1 MRRSEARGYFRV
13 TRFRYASGVKSLFS
27 DQISDDDLPLRT
39 LLGLTRQDEAVGD
52 LRQLQIAPLRGR
64 GALRLLLNGGMALVA
79 GFTMMMET
87 AWPVVVGWLFVTLAF
102 SIWSFRTFDRLPLD
116 DPKFATAAE
125 FRLCHRHALYSALL
139 WGGAFWLQGL
149 APTLD
154 HVLSL
159 WTIALLLMLALTMVA
174 HSMPLTCILYI
185 APVTLSASL
194 ATAAAGAP
202 QLTGVTMVAGL
213 LLATFCL
220 RFAQT
225 HIRIRRA
232 ETVLHEKSETVSLL
246 LREFE
251 DTSADWLWQTD
262 NSRRLVHVSPRLAY
276 ALGGSAEALEGI
288 PLLQALSGDAWES
301 ATFPKALHDMAER
314 MKRRESFSNLIVP
327 VTIAGKRRW
336 WELSASPRLDESGKF
351 LGFRGVGSD
360 VTEQHATAEQIAKMA
375 RFDNLTGLPNRLS
388 LHEDLARALTHALE
402 AKSRCAMMMI
412 DLDRFKAVNDTLGHP
427 VGDKLLA
434 QVAARL
440 KSMMEQGMTCGR
452 LGGDEFAVVLHNIV
466 SSKEIEELARRIIAT
481 ISRPYVV
488 DNHQLFV
495 GASVGYAI
503 GPQDGNTV
511 ETLTRNADLAL
522 YKSKDKGGN
531 VVAAYV
537 ASLHA
542 QAEERRVMEQELRGA
557 LDRKEFELYYQPVVT
572 AEDGTLNGFEALIR
586 WTNQKLGS
594 VSPGRFIPLAEDS
607 RLIGP
612 IGEWVLRTAC
622 AEAMR
627 WPSNLKIA
635 INVSAEQLTDPNFA
649 SVVVSALAQSGLP
662 PQRLEIEVT
671 ESVFLRD
678 GGGAAQL
685 LDQLIGLGVRLS
697 LDDFGTGYSSLGYL
711 RKTQFSTIK
720 VDRSFVVGAAKG
732 SIESIAIIRAV
743 VALADSL
750 GMSTTAE
757 GAETEVEVDTLRTL
771 GCSNIQGYYYG
782 RPMPATDVLTLF
794 RPPESIATAAA

>member
-1 MRRSEARGYFRV
+1 M
-13 TRFRYASGVKSLFS
+13 KSLT
-27 DQISDDDLPLRT
+27 DQLAAEEVPARI
-39 LLGLTRQDEAVGD
+39 LLGLGPRQEELGN
-52 LRQLQIAPLRGR
+52 LRQLQLAPLRGK
-64 GALRLLLNGGMALVA
+64 GSLRLWMGIGMALVA
-79 GFTMMMET
+79 GLTMMLRVPL
-87 AWPVVVGWLFVTLAF
+87 AAAGGWVAATLIF
-102 SIWSFRTFDRLPLD
+102 SLWSYRSFSALPLG
-116 DPKFATAAE
+116 DPKLPGLLE
-125 FRLCHRHALYSALL
+125 YRLCNRHALYAAAL
-139 WGGAFWLQGL
+139 WAAPFWLLGFS
-149 APTLD
+149 PPLD
-154 HVLSL
+154 HALSM
-159 WTIALLLMLALTMVA
+159 WTIALLMMLTLTMVA
-174 HSMPLTCILYI
+174 HSVPMTCMLFIV
-185 APVTLSASL
+185 PVSLSAAAAL
-194 ATAAAGAP
+194 ARAGAP
-202 QLTGVTMVAGL
+202 QLAAVTLVAGL
-213 LLATFCL
+213 LLCAFCV

-225 HIRIRRA
+225 HIRFRRA
-232 ETVLHEKSETVSLL
+232 EETLHEKTETVSLL

-251 DTSADWLWQTD
+251 ETSADWLWQTD
-262 NSRRLVHVSPRLAY
+262 SNRRLLHVSPRLAY
-276 ALGGSAEALEGI
+276 ALGGSAEALEGV
-288 PLLQALSGDAWES
+288 PLLQALSGDAWE
-301 ATFPKALHDMAER
+301 TGHFPKSLHAMAER
-314 MKRRESFSNLIVP
+314 MKRRESFSNLTVP
-327 VTIAGKRRW
+327 VTIGGKPRW
-336 WELSASPRLDESGKF
+336 WELSASPRLDEQGRF

-360 VTEQHATAEQIAKMA
+360 VTEQHASAEQIARMA

-388 LHEDLARALTHALE
+388 LNEDLARALTQALDT
-402 AKSRCAMMMI
+402 KSRCAMLMI

-440 KSMMEQGMTCGR
+440 KGILDRGMTCGR
-452 LGGDEFAVVLHNIV
+452 LGGDEFAVILHDV
-466 SSKEIEELARRIIAT
+466 ASADAAEDLAKRIIAT

-495 GASVGYAI
+495 GASIGFAI
-503 GPQDGNTV
+503 GPQDGATV

-522 YKSKDKGGN
+522 YKSKDRGGN
-531 VVAAYV
+531 VAAAYV

-557 LDRKEFELYYQPVVT
+557 LDRGEFELYYQPVVT
-572 AEDGTLNGFEALIR
+572 AADGILNGFEALIR
-586 WTNQKLGS
+586 WHNQKLGN
-594 VSPGRFIPLAEDS
+594 VSPGRFIPLAEDA
-607 RLIGP
+607 RLISP

-622 AEAMR
+622 HEAMR
-627 WPSNLKIA
+627 WPSNLKVA
-635 INVSAEQLTDPNFA
+635 VNVSADQLTDPNFA

-662 PQRLEIEVT
+662 PPRLEIEVT

-685 LDQLIGLGVRLS
+685 LDQLIGLGIHLS

-757 GAETEVEVDTLRTL
+757 GAETELEVETIRAM

-782 RPMPATDVLTLF
+782 RPMPASDVLTLF
-794 RPPESIATAAA
+794 RPPESLSIAAA

>member
-1 MRRSEARGYFRV
+1 
-13 TRFRYASGVKSLFS
+13 VKSLLT
-27 DQISDDDLPLRT
+27 DQIVADRVSLRT
-39 LLGLTRQDEAVGD
+39 LLGLGPRNEDVGD
-52 LRQLQIAPLRGR
+52 LRQLQLAPLRGK
-64 GALRLLLNGGMALVA
+64 GTLRLWMGVGMALVA
-79 GFTMMMET
+79 ALTMVHSAPWPIIG
-87 AWPVVVGWLFVTLAF
+87 AWLAGTISFSLFSYRAF
-102 SIWSFRTFDRLPLD
+102 SKLPLG
-116 DPKFATAAE
+116 DPKLSGAAE
-125 FRLCHRHALYSALL
+125 YRLCNRHALYSSVA
-139 WGGAFWLQGL
+139 WSIPFWLLGL
-149 APTLD
+149 GPPLD
-154 HVLSL
+154 HVLSM
-159 WTIALLLMLALTMVA
+159 WTISLLMMLTLAIVA
-174 HSMPLTCILYI
+174 HSIPMACILFI
-185 APVTLSASL
+185 APVSLS
-194 ATAAAGAP
+194 AAGALVMAGAP
-202 QLTGVTMVAGL
+202 ELASVTLVAGL
-213 LLATFCL
+213 LLSAFCV
-220 RFAQT
+220 RFGQA
-225 HIRIRRA
+225 HVRFRRA
-232 ETVLHEKSETVSLL
+232 EETLHEKTETVSLL

-251 DTSADWLWQTD
+251 ETSADWLWQTD
-262 NSRRLVHVSPRLAY
+262 NNRRLLHVTPRLAY
-276 ALGGSAEALEGI
+276 ALGGTAEALEGI
-288 PLLQALSGDAWES
+288 PLLQALSGDAW
-301 ATFPKALHDMAER
+301 ATGNFPKALHDMAER

-327 VTIAGKRRW
+327 VTIGGKPRW
-336 WELSASPRLDESGKF
+336 WELSASPRLDETGKF

-388 LHEDLARALTHALE
+388 LHEDLARALTQAIE
-402 AKSRCAMMMI
+402 AKSRCAMLMI

-440 KSMMEQGMTCGR
+440 KGMMERGMTCGR
-452 LGGDEFAVVLHNIV
+452 LGGDEFAVVLHNV
-466 SSKEIEELARRIIAT
+466 PSVNEAEGLAQRIIQT

-495 GASVGYAI
+495 GASVGFAI
-503 GPQDGNTV
+503 GPTDGATV

-557 LDRKEFELYYQPVVT
+557 LDRGEFELYYQPVVT
-572 AEDGTLNGFEALIR
+572 AADGTLNGFEALIR
-586 WTNQKLGS
+586 WNNQKLGN

-607 RLIGP
+607 RLISP

-622 AEAMR
+622 HEAMK
-627 WPSNLKIA
+627 WPSNLKVA
-635 INVSAEQLTDPNFA
+635 INVSAEQLTDPAFA

-685 LDQLIGLGVRLS
+685 LDQLIGLGIRLS

-782 RPMPATDVLTLF
+782 RPMPATDVLMLF
-794 RPPESIATAAA
+794 RPPEPAATVAA

>member
-1 MRRSEARGYFRV
+1 
-13 TRFRYASGVKSLFS
+13 VKSLLT
-27 DQISDDDLPLRT
+27 DQIFADDIPART
-39 LLGLTRQDEAVGD
+39 LLGLGPRGEDVGD
-52 LRQLQIAPLRGR
+52 LRQLQLAPLRGKSN
-64 GALRLLLNGGMALVA
+64 LRLWMGLGMALVA
-79 GFTMMMET
+79 ALTMVLRVPL
-87 AWPVVVGWLFVTLAF
+87 AVAGGW
-102 SIWSFRTFDRLPLD
+102 
-116 DPKFATAAE
+116 FATALLFSFWSYRAFASLSLGDLKLSGLPE
-125 FRLCHRHALYSALL
+125 YRLCHRHAFYSAML
-139 WGGAFWLQGL
+139 WSSTFWLQG

-159 WTIALLLMLALTMVA
+159 WTIALLMMLTLTMLA
-174 HSMPLTCILYI
+174 HSMPMVCLLFI
-185 APVTLSASL
+185 APVSLSAG
-194 ATAAAGAP
+194 AALVRAGAP
-202 QLTGVTMVAGL
+202 QLAAVALVAGL
-213 LLATFCL
+213 LLCTFCI
-220 RFAQT
+220 RFAKT
-225 HIRIRRA
+225 HIYFRRA
-232 ETVLHEKSETVSLL
+232 EETLHEKNETVSLL

-251 DTSADWLWQTD
+251 ETSADWLWQTD
-262 NSRRLVHVSPRLAY
+262 NARRLVHVSPRLAY
-276 ALGGSAEALEGI
+276 ALGSSTEGLEGV
-288 PLLQALSGDAWES
+288 PLLQALSGDAWE
-301 ATFPKALHDMAER
+301 TGQFPKSLHDMAER

-327 VTIAGKRRW
+327 VTIDGKPRW
-336 WELSASPRLDESGKF
+336 WELSASPRLDEAGKF

-360 VTEQHATAEQIAKMA
+360 VTEQRASAEQIAKMA
-375 RFDNLTGLPNRLS
+375 RFDNLTGLPNRLY
-388 LHEDLARALTHALE
+388 LNEELARALKHAVD
-402 AKSRCAMMMI
+402 AKSRCALLMI

-440 KSMMEQGMTCGR
+440 KGMIDRGMICGR
-452 LGGDEFAVVLHNIV
+452 LGGDEFAVVLQDV
-466 SSKEIEELARRIIAT
+466 ASALDPEELAQRIIAAV
-481 ISRPYVV
+481 SRPYVV

-495 GASVGYAI
+495 GASIGFAI
-503 GPQDGNTV
+503 GPQDGATV

-531 VVAAYV
+531 HVAAYV

-557 LDRKEFELYYQPVVT
+557 LDRGEFEMYYQPVVT
-572 AEDGTLNGFEALIR
+572 AADGMLNGFEALIR
-586 WTNQKLGS
+586 WNNQKLGN

-607 RLIGP
+607 RLISP

-622 AEAMR
+622 HEAMR
-627 WPSNLKIA
+627 WPSNLKVA
-635 INVSAEQLTDPNFA
+635 VNVSAEQLTDPAFA
-649 SVVVSALAQSGLP
+649 SVVVSALAQSGLT

-685 LDQLIGLGVRLS
+685 LDQLISLGIRLS

-757 GAETEVEVDTLRTL
+757 GAETEVEVDTLRAL

-782 RPMPATDVLTLF
+782 RPMPASDVLTLF
-794 RPPESIATAAA
+794 RRPDSIDTEAA

>member
-1 MRRSEARGYFRV
+1 
-13 TRFRYASGVKSLFS
+13 VKSILT
-27 DQISDDDLPLRT
+27 DPTLADDIPVRT
-39 LLGLTRQDEAVGD
+39 LMGLGTNDMEIGNI
-52 LRQLQIAPLRGR
+52 RQLQLAPLRGK
-64 GALRLLLNGGMALVA
+64 GALRLWMSVGMAFVATLTMVPQISPAIAGGWLVVALAFSLWSYRAFSNLILGDPKLSGISEFRICHRHAFYSAMLWTTPFWLRGIPPPVDHVLSIWAISLLMMLTLAIVAHSIPLACALFIVPVSLSAGAALALAGAPQLGAVALVA
-79 GFTMMMET
+79 GFLMC
-87 AWPVVVGWLFVTLAF
+87 AF
-102 SIWSFRTFDRLPLD
+102 
-116 DPKFATAAE
+116 
-125 FRLCHRHALYSALL
+125 C
-139 WGGAFWLQGL
+139 
-149 APTLD
+149 
-154 HVLSL
+154 V
-159 WTIALLLMLALTMVA
+159 
-174 HSMPLTCILYI
+174 
-185 APVTLSASL
+185 
-194 ATAAAGAP
+194 
-202 QLTGVTMVAGL
+202 
-213 LLATFCL
+213 
-220 RFAQT
+220 RFGQT
-225 HIRIRRA
+225 YVRFRRA
-232 ETVLHEKSETVSLL
+232 EVTLHEKTETVSLL

-251 DTSADWLWQTD
+251 ETSADWLWQTD
-262 NSRRLVHVSPRLAY
+262 NSRRLVHISPRFAH
-276 ALGGSAEALEGI
+276 ALGAPAETLEGM
-288 PLLQALSGDAWES
+288 PLLQALAGDAWE
-301 ATFPKALHDMAER
+301 TGQFPKSLHDLAER
-314 MKRRESFSNLIVP
+314 MKRRESFSNLTVP
-327 VTIAGKRRW
+327 VTINGKARW

-360 VTEQHATAEQIAKMA
+360 VTEQHSTAQQISRMA

-388 LHEDLARALTHALE
+388 LTEDLSRALEHAQR
-402 AKSRCAMMMI
+402 AKSRCAMLMI

-427 VGDKLLA
+427 TGDQLLA
-434 QVAARL
+434 QVSARL
-440 KSMMEQGMTCGR
+440 KGMMEQGMTCGR
-452 LGGDEFAVVLHNIV
+452 LGGDEFAVVIHNV
-466 SSKEIEELARRIIAT
+466 ASADAAEELAQRIIAT

-495 GASVGYAI
+495 GASIGYAI
-503 GPQDGNTV
+503 GPQDGATV

-572 AEDGTLNGFEALIR
+572 AADGTLNGFEALIR
-586 WTNQKLGS
+586 WTNPKLGN

-607 RLIGP
+607 RLISP
-612 IGEWVLRTAC
+612 IGEWVLRNAC
-622 AEAMR
+622 AEAMK
-627 WPSNLKIA
+627 WPSNLKVA
-635 INVSAEQLTDPNFA
+635 INVSAEQLTDPAFA

-685 LDQLIGLGVRLS
+685 LDQLLALGIRLS

-711 RKTQFSTIK
+711 RKTHFSTIK

-757 GAETEVEVDTLRTL
+757 GAETEVEVDTLRAL

-782 RPMPATDVLTLF
+782 RPMPAGDVLALF
-794 RPPESIATAAA
+794 RPPENAATAAA

>member
-1 MRRSEARGYFRV
+1 M
-13 TRFRYASGVKSLFS
+13 KSQLT
-27 DQISDDDLPLRT
+27 DQIVAELIPVRT
-39 LLGLTRQDEAVGD
+39 LLGLGPRDADIGN
-52 LRQLQIAPLRGR
+52 LRQLQLAPLRGQ
-64 GALRLLLNGGMALVA
+64 GSLRLFMGLGMTLVA
-79 GFTMMMET
+79 AFTMILDVPLAT
-87 AWPVVVGWLFVTLAF
+87 VGGWLGCSLLF
-102 SIWSFRTFDRLPLD
+102 SLWSYSKFRSLPLG
-116 DPKFATAAE
+116 DPKLPAITE
-125 FRLCHRHALYSALL
+125 YGMCNRHALYSAMF
-139 WGGAFWLQGL
+139 WGAPFWLHGL
-149 APTLD
+149 SPPLD
-154 HVLSL
+154 HVLSM
-159 WTIALLLMLALTMVA
+159 WTIAVLMMVTLAIVA
-174 HSMPLTCILYI
+174 HSVPMACILFI
-185 APVTLSASL
+185 APVTLSA
-194 ATAAAGAP
+194 AAALIRADAP
-202 QLTGVTMVAGL
+202 QLAAVALVAGL
-213 LLATFCL
+213 LLCNFCI
-220 RFAQT
+220 RFGQS
-225 HIRIRRA
+225 HIRFRRA
-232 ETVLHEKSETVSLL
+232 EETLHEKTETVSLL

-251 DTSADWLWQTD
+251 ETSADWLWQTD
-262 NSRRLVHVSPRLAY
+262 NSRRLVHVSPRLAF
-276 ALGGSAEALEGI
+276 ALGAPAESLEGV
-288 PLLQALSGDAWES
+288 PLLQALSGDAWD
-301 ATFPKALHDMAER
+301 TGLFPKNLHEMAER

-327 VTIAGKRRW
+327 VTIDGAPRW
-336 WELSASPRLDESGKF
+336 WELSASPRLDEAGKF

-360 VTEQHATAEQIAKMA
+360 VTEQRATAEQIAKMA

-388 LHEDLARALTHALE
+388 LNEDLARALASALD
-402 AKSRCAMMMI
+402 AKARCALLII

-440 KSMMEQGMTCGR
+440 KGLMERGMTCGR
-452 LGGDEFAVVLHNIV
+452 LGGDEFAVVLHNV
-466 SSKEIEELARRIIAT
+466 PSADAAEDLAKRLIAT

-495 GASVGYAI
+495 GASIGYAI
-503 GPQDGNTV
+503 GPQDGATV

-531 VVAAYV
+531 VVAGYV

-557 LDRKEFELYYQPVVT
+557 LERGEFELFYQPVVT
-572 AEDGTLNGFEALIR
+572 AVDGTLNGFEALIR
-586 WTNQKLGS
+586 WKNQKLGN
-594 VSPGRFIPLAEDS
+594 VSPGRFIPLAEDA
-607 RLIGP
+607 RLISP

-622 AEAMR
+622 HEAMK
-627 WPSNLKIA
+627 WPSNLKVA
-635 INVSAEQLTDPNFA
+635 INVSADQLTDPNFA

-685 LDQLIGLGVRLS
+685 LDQLIGLGIRLS

-757 GAETEVEVDTLRTL
+757 GAETELEVDTIRAM

-794 RPPESIATAAA
+794 RAPDDVTTVAA

>member
-1 MRRSEARGYFRV
+1 M
-13 TRFRYASGVKSLFS
+13 KSLLT
-27 DQISDDDLPLRT
+27 DQILADEIPARV
-39 LLGLTRQDEAVGD
+39 LLGLGPGD
-52 LRQLQIAPLRGR
+52 QSVADLHQLQLAPLRGK
-64 GALRLLLNGGMALVA
+64 GMLRLWMGVGMALVA
-79 GFTMMMET
+79 AFTMARGT
-87 AWPVVVGWLFVTLAF
+87 PWPIVSGWLAVALSF
-102 SIWSFRTFDRLPLD
+102 SLWSYHSFNRRPIGDVRVS
-116 DPKFATAAE
+116 AADE
-125 FRLCHRHALYSALL
+125 LHLCDRHALYSAAL
-139 WGGAFWLQGL
+139 WAIPFWLQGPL
-149 APTLD
+149 PTLD

-159 WTIALLLMLALTMVA
+159 WTIALLLMLALTMIA
-174 HSMPLTCILYI
+174 HSVPRTCILFI
-185 APVTLSASL
+185 APVSLSAAL
-194 ATAAAGAP
+194 ALVAAGAP
-202 QLTGVTMVAGL
+202 QLAGVTLVAAL
-213 LLATFCL
+213 LLGAFCV

-225 HIRIRRA
+225 HIRVRRA
-232 ETVLHEKSETVSLL
+232 EETLHEKSETVSLL

-251 DTSADWLWQTD
+251 ETSADWLWQTD
-262 NSRRLVHVSPRLAY
+262 NSRRLIHVSPRLAY
-276 ALGGSAEALEGI
+276 ALGGSMERLEGL
-288 PLLQALSGDAWES
+288 PLLRALSGDAWES
-301 ATFPKALHDMAER
+301 GQFPQALHDMAER
-314 MKRRESFSNLIVP
+314 MKRRESFSNLVVP
-327 VTIAGKRRW
+327 VTIGGKRRW
-336 WELSASPRLDESGKF
+336 WELSASPRLDETGKF

-360 VTEQHATAEQIAKMA
+360 VTEQHATAEQIARMA

-388 LHEDLARALTHALE
+388 LHENLARALTRALD
-402 AKSRCAMMMI
+402 AKSRCAMLMI

-427 VGDKLLA
+427 IGDKLLA

-440 KSMMEQGMTCGR
+440 KDMMDGGMTCGR
-452 LGGDEFAVVLHNIV
+452 LGGDEFAVVLDNIA
-466 SSKEIEELARRIIAT
+466 SAKDAEELAKRIIAT

-503 GPQDGNTV
+503 GPQDGGTV

-557 LDRKEFELYYQPVVT
+557 LERKEFELYYQPVVT

-586 WTNQKLGS
+586 WTNPKLGN

-607 RLIGP
+607 RLISP

-635 INVSAEQLTDPNFA
+635 VNVSAEQLTDPAFA

-662 PQRLEIEVT
+662 PHRLEIEVT

-685 LDQLIGLGVRLS
+685 LDQLIGLGIRLS

-757 GAETEVEVDTLRTL
+757 GAETEVEVETLRAL

-794 RPPESIATAAA
+794 RPPRPIATAAA

>member
-1 MRRSEARGYFRV
+1 M
-13 TRFRYASGVKSLFS
+13 KSLLTDPIDTKNVS
-27 DQISDDDLPLRT
+27 VRT
-39 LLGLTRQDEAVGD
+39 LLGLGPRDEDLGN
-52 LRQLQIAPLRGR
+52 LRQLQLAPLRGK
-64 GALRLLLNGGMALVA
+64 GLLRLWMSAGMAFVA
-79 GFTMMMET
+79 AFTMAPT
-87 AWPVVVGWLFVTLAF
+87 IAWPIVSGWLACALAF
-102 SIWSFRTFDRLPLD
+102 SLWSYNVFAKLPLG
-116 DPKFATAAE
+116 DPKLSGITE
-125 FRLCHRHALYSALL
+125 YRLCNRHALYAALL
-139 WGGAFWLQGL
+139 WGIPFWLRGS
-149 APTLD
+149 APPLD

-159 WTIALLLMLALTMVA
+159 WMIVLLMILTLAIVA
-174 HSMPLTCILYI
+174 HSIPRACLQFI
-185 APVTLSASL
+185 APVSVS
-194 ATAAAGAP
+194 AAGAMIAAGSP
-202 QLTGVTMVAGL
+202 PMAAVAGL
-213 LLATFCL
+213 AALMLSAFCI
-220 RFAQT
+220 RFGQQ
-225 HIRIRRA
+225 HVRFRRA
-232 ETVLHEKSETVSLL
+232 EETLHEKTETVSLL

-251 DTSADWLWQTD
+251 ETSADWLWQTD
-262 NSRRLVHVSPRLAY
+262 NNRRLLHVSPRLAY
-276 ALGGSAEALEGI
+276 ALGDTAEALEGV
-288 PLLQALSGDAWES
+288 PLLQALSGDAWETGNFS
-301 ATFPKALHDMAER
+301 KTLHDMAER

-327 VTIAGKRRW
+327 VTIGGKPRW
-336 WELSASPRLDESGKF
+336 WELSASPRLDETGKF

-360 VTEQHATAEQIAKMA
+360 VTEQHASAEQIARMA

-388 LHEDLARALTHALE
+388 LHEDLARALAHAIDT
-402 AKSRCAMMMI
+402 KSRCAMLMI

-427 VGDKLLA
+427 TGDKLLA
-434 QVAARL
+434 QVSARL
-440 KSMMEQGMTCGR
+440 KGMMERGMTCGR
-452 LGGDEFAVVLHNIV
+452 LGGDEFAVVLHNV
-466 SSKEIEELARRIIAT
+466 ASATAAEELAERIIMT

-495 GASVGYAI
+495 GASVGFAI
-503 GPQDGNTV
+503 GPQDGATV

-537 ASLHA
+537 ASLHT

-557 LDRKEFELYYQPVVT
+557 LDRGEFELYYQPVVT
-572 AEDGTLNGFEALIR
+572 ADDGTLNGFEALIR
-586 WTNQKLGS
+586 WHNQKLGN

-607 RLIGP
+607 RLIAP

-622 AEAMR
+622 HEAMK
-627 WPSNLKIA
+627 WPQNLKVA
-635 INVSAEQLTDPNFA
+635 INVSAEQLTDPAFA

-685 LDQLIGLGVRLS
+685 LDQLIGLGIRLS

-782 RPMPATDVLTLF
+782 RPMPASDVLMLF
-794 RPPESIATAAA
+794 RRPDDAATAAA

>member
-1 MRRSEARGYFRV
+1 
-13 TRFRYASGVKSLFS
+13 VKSS
-27 DQISDDDLPLRT
+27 STDQFAAEEIPART
-39 LLGLTRQDEAVGD
+39 LLGLGPRDADVGD
-52 LRQLQIAPLRGR
+52 LHRLQLAPLRGR
-64 GALRLLLNGGMALVA
+64 GMLRLVMGIGMALVA
-79 GFTMMMET
+79 AFTMVVGT
-87 AWPVVVGWLFVTLAF
+87 PLPVVGGWLGAALVF
-102 SIWSFRTFDRLPLD
+102 SLWSFSRFRSLPLG
-116 DPKFATAAE
+116 DPKSPGIAE
-125 FRLCHRHALYSALL
+125 YRLCNRHALYSAVV
-139 WGGAFWLQGL
+139 WGVPFWLHGL
-149 APTLD
+149 SPPLD
-154 HVLSL
+154 HALSM
-159 WTIALLLMLALTMVA
+159 WTIAVLMMVTLAIVA
-174 HSMPLTCILYI
+174 HSIPMACILFI
-185 APVTLSASL
+185 APVSLSA
-194 ATAAAGAP
+194 AAALVRADAP
-202 QLTGVTMVAGL
+202 QLAAVALMAGVL
-213 LLATFCL
+213 LSAFCV
-220 RFAQT
+220 RFAQS
-225 HIRIRRA
+225 HIRYRRA
-232 ETVLHEKSETVSLL
+232 EETLHEKSETVSLL

-251 DTSADWLWQTD
+251 ETSADWLWQTD
-262 NSRRLVHVSPRLAY
+262 NNRRLVHVSPRLAF
-276 ALGGSAEALEGI
+276 ALGASADALEGV
-288 PLLQALSGDAWES
+288 PLLQALSGDAWE
-301 ATFPKALHDMAER
+301 TGLFPKSLHEMAER

-327 VTIAGKRRW
+327 VTIGGAPRW
-336 WELSASPRLDESGKF
+336 WELSASPRLDEAGKF

-360 VTEQHATAEQIAKMA
+360 VTEQRATAEQIARMA

-388 LHEDLARALTHALE
+388 LNEDLARALAHAID
-402 AKSRCAMMMI
+402 AKTRCAMLMI

-440 KSMMEQGMTCGR
+440 KGLMERGMTCGR
-452 LGGDEFAVVLHNIV
+452 LGGDEFAVVLHNV
-466 SSKEIEELARRIIAT
+466 PSADAAEDLAHRLINT

-495 GASVGYAI
+495 GASIGYAI
-503 GPQDGNTV
+503 GPQDGATV

-522 YKSKDKGGN
+522 YKSKDRGGN
-531 VVAAYV
+531 VVAGYV

-557 LDRKEFELYYQPVVT
+557 LERGEFEMYYQPVV
-572 AEDGTLNGFEALIR
+572 AAIDGTLNGFEGLIR
-586 WTNQKLGS
+586 WNNKKLGN
-594 VSPGRFIPLAEDS
+594 VSPGRFIPLAEDA
-607 RLIGP
+607 RLISP

-622 AEAMR
+622 HEAMK
-627 WPSNLKIA
+627 WPSNLKVA
-635 INVSAEQLTDPNFA
+635 VNVSADQLTDPAFA

-685 LDQLIGLGVRLS
+685 LDQLIGLGIRLS

-757 GAETEVEVDTLRTL
+757 GAETELEVETLRSM

-782 RPMPATDVLTLF
+782 RPMPAADVLTLF
-794 RPPESIATAAA
+794 RTADSATTAAA

>member
-1 MRRSEARGYFRV
+1 MTRV
-13 TRFRYASGVKSLFS
+13 ANDPIPADEIPVRA
-27 DQISDDDLPLRT
+27 
-39 LLGLTRQDEAVGD
+39 LLGLDARAEELDE
-52 LRQLQIAPLRGR
+52 LRQIQLAPLRGR
-64 GALRLLLNGGMALVA
+64 GRLRLWMGLGMTVIAALTMASAVPFTVIAGWVVA
-79 GFTMMMET
+79 TI
-87 AWPVVVGWLFVTLAF
+87 LFSL
-102 SIWSFRTFDRLPLD
+102 WSYRTVSRLPLGD
-116 DPKFATAAE
+116 LRQSCTAQYD
-125 FRLCHRHALYSALL
+125 LCNRHAAYSAVV
-139 WGGAFWLQGL
+139 WAAPFWLQGL
-149 APTLD
+149 HPGID
-154 HVLSL
+154 HLLSM
-159 WTIALLLMLALTMVA
+159 WAVALLMMLTLAIVA
-174 HSMPLTCILYI
+174 HSLPMTCILFI
-185 APVTLSASL
+185 APVSLSA
-194 ATAAAGAP
+194 AAALGLAGAP
-202 QLTGVTMVAGL
+202 ALAGIALSAGFL
-213 LLATFCL
+213 LSAFCIRSAQNHV
-220 RFAQT
+220 RF
-225 HIRIRRA
+225 RRA
-232 ETVLHEKSETVSLL
+232 EEVLHEKTETVSLL

-251 DTSADWLWQTD
+251 ETSADWLWQTD
-262 NSRRLVHVSPRLAY
+262 NSRRLVHVSPRLAF
-276 ALGGSAEALEGI
+276 ALGAPADRIEGI
-288 PLLQALSGDAWES
+288 PLLQALSGDAW
-301 ATFPKALHDMAER
+301 ATGHFPKSLHDMAER

-327 VTIAGKRRW
+327 VTIDGKPRW

-360 VTEQHATAEQIAKMA
+360 VTEQRASAEQIARMA

-388 LHEDLARALTHALE
+388 LHEDLERALAHAID
-402 AKSRCAMMMI
+402 AKARCAMLMI

-440 KSMMEQGMTCGR
+440 KGMMDRDMTCGR
-452 LGGDEFAVVLHNIV
+452 LGGDEFAVVLHNAG
-466 SSKEIEELARRIIAT
+466 SAAEAETLARRIIAT
-481 ISRPYVV
+481 LGRPYVV

-495 GASVGYAI
+495 GASIGFAM
-503 GPQDGNTV
+503 GPQDGSTV

-531 VVAAYV
+531 CVAAYV

-557 LDRKEFELYYQPVVT
+557 LERREFELYYQPVVG
-572 AEDGTLNGFEALIR
+572 AADGMLNGFEALIR
-586 WTNQKLGS
+586 WNNQKLGN

-607 RLIGP
+607 RLISP

-622 AEAMR
+622 HEAMR
-627 WPSNLKIA
+627 WPSNLKVA
-635 INVSAEQLTDPNFA
+635 INVSAEQLTDPAFA

-685 LDQLIGLGVRLS
+685 LDQLISLGIRLS

-732 SIESIAIIRAV
+732 ITESIAIIRAV

-757 GAETEVEVDTLRTL
+757 GAESEREVETIRSL

-782 RPMPATDVLTLF
+782 RPMPASDVLTLF
-794 RPPESIATAAA
+794 RPAAAPAADAASAAA

>member
-1 MRRSEARGYFRV
+1 M
-13 TRFRYASGVKSLFS
+13 KSLLT
-27 DQISDDDLPLRT
+27 DPIAAEVIPART
-39 LLGLTRQDEAVGD
+39 LLGLGARNEDIGD
-52 LRQLQIAPLRGR
+52 LRQLQLAPLRGR
-64 GALRLLLNGGMALVA
+64 GSLRLLMGLGMALVA
-79 GFTMMMET
+79 AFTMIHSVPL
-87 AWPVVVGWLFVTLAF
+87 PVAGGWFGCALIFCL
-102 SIWSFRTFDRLPLD
+102 WSYSKFRNLPFG
-116 DPKFATAAE
+116 DPKLSGIAE
-125 FRLCHRHALYSALL
+125 YRLCCRHALYSALL
-139 WGGAFWLQGL
+139 WGSPFWLQG
-149 APTLD
+149 ASPALD
-154 HVLSL
+154 HVLSM
-159 WTIALLLMLALTMVA
+159 WTIAVLMMVTLAIVA
-174 HSMPLTCILYI
+174 HSVPMACALFIG
-185 APVTLSASL
+185 PVTLSAAVAL
-194 ATAAAGAP
+194 VRADAP
-202 QLTGVTMVAGL
+202 QLAGVALAAGL
-213 LLATFCL
+213 LLCAFCV
-220 RFAQT
+220 RFAQS
-225 HIRIRRA
+225 HIRFRRA
-232 ETVLHEKSETVSLL
+232 EETLHEKTETVSLL

-251 DTSADWLWQTD
+251 ETSADWLWQTD

-276 ALGGSAEALEGI
+276 ALGGTAEAIEGL
-288 PLLQALSGDAWES
+288 PLLQALSGDAWE
-301 ATFPKALHDMAER
+301 TGLFPKSLHDMAER

-327 VTIAGKRRW
+327 VTIGGMPRW
-336 WELSASPRLDESGKF
+336 WELSASPRLDEAGKF

-360 VTEQHATAEQIAKMA
+360 VTEQRATAEQIAKMA

-388 LHEDLARALTHALE
+388 LNEDLARALDHALG
-402 AKSRCAMMMI
+402 AKSRCALLMI

-440 KSMMEQGMTCGR
+440 KGLMERGMTCGR
-452 LGGDEFAVVLHNIV
+452 LGGDEFAVVLHNV
-466 SSKEIEELARRIIAT
+466 PSADAAEELAKRLITT

-495 GASVGYAI
+495 GASIGFAI
-503 GPQDGNTV
+503 GPQDGATV

-522 YKSKDKGGN
+522 YKSKDRGGN

-557 LDRKEFELYYQPVVT
+557 LERGEFELYYQPVVT
-572 AEDGTLNGFEALIR
+572 ATDGTLNGFEALIR
-586 WTNQKLGS
+586 WHNQKLGN
-594 VSPGRFIPLAEDS
+594 VSPGRFIPLAEDA
-607 RLIGP
+607 RLISP

-622 AEAMR
+622 HEAMK
-627 WPSNLKIA
+627 WPSNLKVA
-635 INVSAEQLTDPNFA
+635 INVSADQLTDPSFA
-649 SVVVSALAQSGLP
+649 SVVVSALAQSGLS

-685 LDQLIGLGVRLS
+685 LDQLIGLGIRLS

-757 GAETEVEVDTLRTL
+757 GAETELEVETLRSF

-782 RPMPATDVLTLF
+782 RPMPASDVLTLF
-794 RPPESIATAAA
+794 RRPDDVATVAA

>member
-1 MRRSEARGYFRV
+1 
-13 TRFRYASGVKSLFS
+13 VKSLLT
-27 DQISDDDLPLRT
+27 DQIVAKDVSVRT
-39 LLGLTRQDEAVGD
+39 LLGLGPRDEDLGD
-52 LRQLQIAPLRGR
+52 LRQLQLAPLRGK
-64 GALRLLLNGGMALVA
+64 GPLRLWVGAAMAFVA
-79 GFTMMMET
+79 AFTMAPSMP
-87 AWPVVVGWLFVTLAF
+87 WPIVSGWLACALAF
-102 SIWSFRTFDRLPLD
+102 CLWSYNLFAKLPLG
-116 DPKFATAAE
+116 DPKLSGITE
-125 FRLCHRHALYSALL
+125 YRLCNRHALYAAAL
-139 WGGAFWLQGL
+139 WSIPFWLRGT
-149 APTLD
+149 APPLD

-159 WTIALLLMLALTMVA
+159 WMIVLLMMLTLAIIA
-174 HSMPLTCILYI
+174 HSMPRACLQFIM
-185 APVTLSASL
+185 PVSVSAAGAMVAAGSPPMAAVASL
-194 ATAAAGAP
+194 AA
-202 QLTGVTMVAGL
+202 LML
-213 LLATFCL
+213 STFCI
-220 RFAQT
+220 RFGQQ
-225 HIRIRRA
+225 HVRFRRA
-232 ETVLHEKSETVSLL
+232 EETLHEKTETVSLL

-251 DTSADWLWQTD
+251 ETSADWLWQTD
-262 NSRRLVHVSPRLAY
+262 NNRRLVHVSPRLAY
-276 ALGGSAEALEGI
+276 ALGGTAEALEGV

-301 ATFPKALHDMAER
+301 GNFSKTLHDMAER

-327 VTIAGKRRW
+327 VTIGGKPRW
-336 WELSASPRLDESGKF
+336 WELSASPRLDETGKF

-360 VTEQHATAEQIAKMA
+360 VTEQHASAEQIARMA

-388 LHEDLARALTHALE
+388 LHEDLARALSQAIDT
-402 AKSRCAMMMI
+402 KSRCAMLMI

-427 VGDKLLA
+427 TGDKLLA
-434 QVAARL
+434 QVSARL
-440 KSMMEQGMTCGR
+440 KGIMERGMTCGR
-452 LGGDEFAVVLHNIV
+452 LGGDEFAVVLHNV
-466 SSKEIEELARRIIAT
+466 ASATAAEELAERIIQT

-503 GPQDGNTV
+503 GPQDGATV

-537 ASLHA
+537 ASLHT

-557 LDRKEFELYYQPVVT
+557 LDRGEFELYYQPVVT

-586 WTNQKLGS
+586 WHNQKLGN

-607 RLIGP
+607 RLIAP

-622 AEAMR
+622 HEAMK
-627 WPSNLKIA
+627 WPQNLKVA
-635 INVSAEQLTDPNFA
+635 INVSAEQLTDPAFA

-685 LDQLIGLGVRLS
+685 LDQLIGLGIRLS

-782 RPMPATDVLTLF
+782 RPMPASDVLTLF
-794 RPPESIATAAA
+794 RRPDAASTAAA

>member
-1 MRRSEARGYFRV
+1 M
-13 TRFRYASGVKSLFS
+13 KSLLTDHFVAEDVS
-27 DQISDDDLPLRT
+27 VRT
-39 LLGLTRQDEAVGD
+39 LLGLGPRDEDVGD
-52 LRQLQIAPLRGR
+52 LRQLQLAPLRGKGR
-64 GALRLLLNGGMALVA
+64 LRLWMGVGMALLAAFNMVLHLP
-79 GFTMMMET
+79 
-87 AWPVVVGWLFVTLAF
+87 WPLVSGWLACTLIF
-102 SIWSFRTFDRLPLD
+102 SLWSYRIFEQLPLD
-116 DPKFATAAE
+116 DLKRAGIAE
-125 FRLCHRHALYSALL
+125 YRLCNRHALYSALV
-139 WGGAFWLQGL
+139 WGTPFWIEGF
-149 APTLD
+149 APSLD
-154 HVLSL
+154 HVLSM
-159 WTIALLLMLALTMVA
+159 WSIALLMMLTLAIAA
-174 HSMPLTCILYI
+174 HSLPRACILFI
-185 APVTLSASL
+185 APVTLSAMGAML
-194 ATAAAGAP
+194 AAGSPPLA
-202 QLTGVTMVAGL
+202 GVAAVAGL
-213 LLATFCL
+213 LLGAFCI
-220 RFAQT
+220 RFGRS
-225 HIRIRRA
+225 HVRLRRA
-232 ETVLHEKSETVSLL
+232 EETLREKTETVSLL

-251 DTSADWLWQTD
+251 ETSADWLWQTD
-262 NSRRLVHVSPRLAY
+262 NNRRLVHVSPRLAY
-276 ALGGSAEALEGI
+276 ALGATAEALEGI
-288 PLLQALSGDAWES
+288 PLLQALSGDAWE
-301 ATFPKALHDMAER
+301 TGQFPKSLHDMAER

-327 VTIAGKRRW
+327 VTIGGKPRW
-336 WELSASPRLDESGKF
+336 WELSASPRLDETGKF

-360 VTEQHATAEQIAKMA
+360 VTEQHATAEQIARMA

-388 LHEDLARALTHALE
+388 LHEDLARALTNAIE
-402 AKSRCAMMMI
+402 AKSRCAMLMI

-427 VGDKLLA
+427 TGDKLLA
-434 QVAARL
+434 QVSARL
-440 KSMMEQGMTCGR
+440 KGMMEHGMTCGR
-452 LGGDEFAVVLHNIV
+452 LGGDEFAVVLHNV
-466 SSKEIEELARRIIAT
+466 PSASEAEELAKRIIAA

-495 GASVGYAI
+495 GASVGFAI
-503 GPQDGNTV
+503 GPQDGSTV

-522 YKSKDKGGN
+522 YKSKDRGGN
-531 VVAAYV
+531 VVAGYV

-557 LDRKEFELYYQPVVT
+557 LDRGEFELYYQPVV
-572 AEDGTLNGFEALIR
+572 AAADGTLNGFEGLIR
-586 WTNQKLGS
+586 WNNQKLGN

-607 RLIGP
+607 RLISP

-622 AEAMR
+622 HEAMK
-627 WPSNLKIA
+627 WPSNLKVA
-635 INVSAEQLTDPNFA
+635 VNVSAEQLTDPAFA

-685 LDQLIGLGVRLS
+685 LDQLIGLGIRLS

-757 GAETEVEVDTLRTL
+757 GAETEVEVDTLRAL

-782 RPMPATDVLTLF
+782 RPMPASDVLTLF
-794 RPPESIATAAA
+794 RPPHRDAIAAA

>member
-1 MRRSEARGYFRV
+1 
-13 TRFRYASGVKSLFS
+13 VKPALT
-27 DQISDDDLPLRT
+27 DQIFTDDVPARV
-39 LLGLTRQDEAVGD
+39 LLGLGLRDEDVGD
-52 LRQLQIAPLRGR
+52 LRRLQLVPLRGIGR
-64 GALRLLLNGGMALVA
+64 LRLWMGIGMALLA
-79 GFTMMMET
+79 ALTMIHGKM
-87 AWPVVVGWLFVTLAF
+87 ALPLVVGWLAGAAAF
-102 SIWSFRTFDRLPLD
+102 NIWSHRQFVPLPFG
-116 DPKFATAAE
+116 DPKSSGIAE
-125 FRLCHRHALYSALL
+125 YRLCNRHALYSAAV
-139 WGGAFWLQGL
+139 WATPFWLQGL
-149 APTLD
+149 TPTLD
-154 HVLSL
+154 HALSM
-159 WTIALLLMLALTMVA
+159 WAIAILMMLALAIVA
-174 HSMPLTCILYI
+174 HSIPRACVLFIV
-185 APVTLSASL
+185 PVSLSAAAALLVAGTLPL
-194 ATAAAGAP
+194 AGAAVAAGA
-202 QLTGVTMVAGL
+202 L
-213 LLATFCL
+213 LSLFCI
-220 RFAQT
+220 RFGQA
-225 HIRIRRA
+225 HIRFRRA
-232 ETVLHEKSETVSLL
+232 EETLHEKTETVSLL

-251 DTSADWLWQTD
+251 ETSADWLWQTD
-262 NSRRLVHVSPRLAY
+262 SSRRLVHVSPRLAY
-276 ALGGSAEALEGI
+276 ALGGTAEALEGV
-288 PLLQALSGDAWES
+288 PLLQALSGDAWDS
-301 ATFPKALHDMAER
+301 GQFPKALHDMAER

-327 VTIAGKRRW
+327 VTIGGKPRW
-336 WELSASPRLDESGKF
+336 WELSASPRLDEGGKY

-388 LHEDLARALTHALE
+388 LHEDLARALNRALE
-402 AKSRCAMMMI
+402 AKSRCAMLMI

-440 KSMMEQGMTCGR
+440 KGMMERGMTCGR
-452 LGGDEFAVVLHNIV
+452 LGGDEFAVVLHDV
-466 SSKEIEELARRIIAT
+466 PSATDAEELATRIIQA

-495 GASVGYAI
+495 GASVGFAI
-503 GPQDGNTV
+503 GPQDGATV

-557 LDRKEFELYYQPVVT
+557 LDRGEFELYYQPVV
-572 AEDGTLNGFEALIR
+572 AAADGTLNGFEALIR
-586 WTNQKLGS
+586 WNNQKLGN

-607 RLIGP
+607 RLISP

-622 AEAMR
+622 HEAMK
-627 WPSNLKIA
+627 WPSNLKVA
-635 INVSAEQLTDPNFA
+635 INVSAEQLTDPAFA

-685 LDQLIGLGVRLS
+685 LDQLIGLGIRLS

-757 GAETEVEVDTLRTL
+757 GAETEVEVDTIRAL

-782 RPMPATDVLTLF
+782 RPMPASDVLTIF
-794 RPPESIATAAA
+794 RRPDEMSTVAA

>member
-1 MRRSEARGYFRV
+1 M
-13 TRFRYASGVKSLFS
+13 KSLLT
-27 DQISDDDLPLRT
+27 DHMLADEIPARILMG
-39 LLGLTRQDEAVGD
+39 LGSKQEDIGD
-52 LRQLQIAPLRGR
+52 LRQLQLAPLRGK
-64 GALRLLLNGGMALVA
+64 GSLRLWMGAGMALVA
-79 GFTMMMET
+79 AFTMLPQL
-87 AWPVVVGWLFVTLAF
+87 AWALVGGWLAATLIFVL
-102 SIWSFRTFDRLPLD
+102 WSYRVFDSLPLG
-116 DPKFATAAE
+116 DPKLSGVTE
-125 FRLCHRHALYSALL
+125 FRLCNRHALYSAVF
-139 WGGAFWLQGL
+139 WATPFWLYGF
-149 APTLD
+149 APPLD
-154 HVLSL
+154 HTLSM
-159 WTIALLLMLALTMVA
+159 WTIALLMMLTLAIVA
-174 HSMPLTCILYI
+174 HSIPMACVLFIL
-185 APVTLSASL
+185 PVSLSA
-194 ATAAAGAP
+194 ATALVLAGAP
-202 QLTGVTMVAGL
+202 HLAGVALVAGL
-213 LLATFCL
+213 LLSAFCI

-225 HIRIRRA
+225 HIRFRRA
-232 ETVLHEKSETVSLL
+232 EETLHEKSETVSLL

-251 DTSADWLWQTD
+251 ETSADWLWQTD
-262 NSRRLVHVSPRLAY
+262 NNRRLVHVSPRLAY
-276 ALGGSAEALEGI
+276 ALGATAEALEGV
-288 PLLQALSGDAWES
+288 PLLQALAGDAW
-301 ATFPKALHDMAER
+301 TTGNFPKAMHDMAER
-314 MKRRESFSNLIVP
+314 MKRRDSFSNLIVP
-327 VTIAGKRRW
+327 VTIDGKPRW
-336 WELSASPRLDESGKF
+336 WELSASPRLDEQGKF

-360 VTEQHATAEQIAKMA
+360 VTEQRATAEQIAKMA

-388 LHEDLARALTHALE
+388 LHEDLARALDHAQS
-402 AKSRCAMMMI
+402 AKSRCAMLMI

-440 KSMMEQGMTCGR
+440 KGMMERGMTCGR
-452 LGGDEFAVVLHNIV
+452 LGGDEFAVVLHNV
-466 SSKEIEELARRIIAT
+466 PSAVAAEELAQRIIAT

-495 GASVGYAI
+495 GASIGFAM
-503 GPQDGNTV
+503 GPQDGATV

-557 LDRKEFELYYQPVVT
+557 LDRGEFELYYQPVVT
-572 AEDGTLNGFEALIR
+572 AVDGTLNGFEGLIR
-586 WTNQKLGS
+586 WNNKKLGN

-607 RLIGP
+607 RLISP

-622 AEAMR
+622 HEAMK
-627 WPSNLKIA
+627 WPSNLKVA
-635 INVSAEQLTDPNFA
+635 VNVSAEQLTDPAFA

-685 LDQLIGLGVRLS
+685 LDQLIGLGIRLS

-757 GAETEVEVDTLRTL
+757 GAETEIEVETLRSM

-782 RPMPATDVLTLF
+782 RPMPASDVLTLF
-794 RPPESIATAAA
+794 RPSDQISTAAA

>member
-1 MRRSEARGYFRV
+1 M
-13 TRFRYASGVKSLFS
+13 KSLLTDPFAAEN
-27 DQISDDDLPLRT
+27 IPLRP
-39 LLGLTRQDEAVGD
+39 LLGFGSPTEEVGD
-52 LRQLQIAPLRGR
+52 LRQLQLAPLRGK
-64 GALRLLLNGGMALVA
+64 GSLRLWMGIGMAIA
-79 GFTMMMET
+79 AAATMTMRT
-87 AWPVVVGWLFVTLAF
+87 PSVIVGGWLVIALLFSLVSYRAF
-102 SIWSFRTFDRLPLD
+102 ARLPLG
-116 DPKFATAAE
+116 DPKLAGLPE
-125 FRLCHRHALYSALL
+125 YRLCHRHALYSALL
-139 WGGAFWLQGL
+139 WGTTFWLQG
-149 APTLD
+149 ATPGLD
-154 HVLSL
+154 HVLSM
-159 WTIALLLMLALTMVA
+159 WTIALLMMLTLAIVA
-174 HSMPLTCILYI
+174 HSVPLACILFI
-185 APVTLSASL
+185 APVTVSAAVAL
-194 ATAAAGAP
+194 VGAGAP
-202 QLTGVTMVAGL
+202 QLAPVALVAGL
-213 LLATFCL
+213 LLCAFCV

-225 HIRIRRA
+225 HIRFRRA
-232 ETVLHEKSETVSLL
+232 EESLHEKNETVSLL

-251 DTSADWLWQTD
+251 ETSADWLWQTD
-262 NSRRLVHVSPRLAY
+262 NSRRLVHVSPRFAY
-276 ALGGSAEALEGI
+276 ALGVTAEALEGV
-288 PLLQALSGDAWES
+288 PLLQALSGDAWD
-301 ATFPKALHDMAER
+301 TGHFPKTLHDMAER
-314 MKRRESFSNLIVP
+314 MKRRESFSNFIVP
-327 VTIAGKRRW
+327 VTIDGAPRW
-336 WELSASPRLDESGKF
+336 WELSASPRLDETGKF

-360 VTEQHATAEQIAKMA
+360 VTEQRATAEQIARMA

-388 LHEDLARALTHALE
+388 LHEDLARALDLAIDT
-402 AKSRCAMMMI
+402 KSRCAMLMI

-440 KSMMEQGMTCGR
+440 KGMMERGMTCGR
-452 LGGDEFAVVLHNIV
+452 LGGDEFAVVLHNV
-466 SSKEIEELARRIIAT
+466 PSAAEAEILAQRVIAA

-495 GASVGYAI
+495 GASIGFAI
-503 GPQDGNTV
+503 GPQDGATV

-557 LDRKEFELYYQPVVT
+557 LDRGEFELYYQPVVT
-572 AEDGTLNGFEALIR
+572 ATDGTLNGFEGLIR
-586 WTNQKLGS
+586 WNNKKLGN

-607 RLIGP
+607 RLISP

-622 AEAMR
+622 HEAMK
-627 WPSNLKIA
+627 WPSNLKVA
-635 INVSAEQLTDPNFA
+635 VNVSAEQLTDPAFA
-649 SVVVSALAQSGLP
+649 SVVVSALAQSGLS

-685 LDQLIGLGVRLS
+685 LDQLIGLGIRLS

-757 GAETEVEVDTLRTL
+757 GAETEVEVETLRSL

-782 RPMPATDVLTLF
+782 RPMPASDVLTLF
-794 RPPESIATAAA
+794 RRPDSIATAAA

>member
-1 MRRSEARGYFRV
+1 M
-13 TRFRYASGVKSLFS
+13 KSLLT
-27 DQISDDDLPLRT
+27 DQITAEDVSVRT
-39 LLGLTRQDEAVGD
+39 LLGLGPRGRDIGN
-52 LRQLQIAPLRGR
+52 LRQLQLAPLHGK
-64 GALRLLLNGGMALVA
+64 GKLRLWVGMFMVLLAAISMAPHVRPALA
-79 GFTMMMET
+79 
-87 AWPVVVGWLFVTLAF
+87 ASWLGCALIFCL
-102 SIWSFRTFDRLPLD
+102 WSWRTFASRSLNQERATGSAD
-116 DPKFATAAE
+116 FA
-125 FRLCHRHALYSALL
+125 LCNRHALYSALL
-139 WGGAFWLQGL
+139 WIIPFWLQGPAPGADHAL
-149 APTLD
+149 A
-154 HVLSL
+154 L
-159 WTIALLLMLALTMVA
+159 WAITLLMMLTLAMVA
-174 HSMPLTCILYI
+174 HSLPSVCILYI
-185 APVTLSASL
+185 APVSLSAAL
-194 ATAAAGAP
+194 ALVAAGAP
-202 QLTGVTMVAGL
+202 QLAAVAIAVGVL
-213 LLATFCL
+213 LGRFCI
-220 RFAQT
+220 RFAHN
-225 HIRIRRA
+225 HIRFRRA
-232 ETVLHEKSETVSLL
+232 EETLHEKTETVSLL

-251 DTSADWLWQTD
+251 ETSADWLWQTD
-262 NSRRLVHVSPRLAY
+262 NARRLIHVSPRLAY
-276 ALGGSAEALEGI
+276 ALGGTAEALEGI
-288 PLLQALSGDAWES
+288 PLLQALSGDAWE
-301 ATFPKALHDMAER
+301 TGQFPKSLHDMAER

-327 VTIAGKRRW
+327 VTIGGKPRW
-336 WELSASPRLDESGKF
+336 WELSASPRLDETGKY

-360 VTEQHATAEQIAKMA
+360 VTEQHATAEQIARMA

-388 LHEDLARALTHALE
+388 LHEDLARALTHAIE
-402 AKSRCAMMMI
+402 AKSRCAMLMI

-427 VGDKLLA
+427 TGDKLLA

-440 KSMMEQGMTCGR
+440 KGLMERGMTCGR
-452 LGGDEFAVVLHNIV
+452 LGGDEFAVVLHNV
-466 SSKEIEELARRIIAT
+466 PSANDAEDLAKRIIAA

-503 GPQDGNTV
+503 GPQDGSTV

-531 VVAAYV
+531 IVAAYV

-557 LDRKEFELYYQPVVT
+557 LDRGEFELYYQPVVT
-572 AEDGTLNGFEALIR
+572 AADGLLNGFEALIR
-586 WTNQKLGS
+586 WQNQKLGN

-607 RLIGP
+607 RLISP

-622 AEAMR
+622 HEAMK
-627 WPSNLKIA
+627 WPSNLKVA
-635 INVSAEQLTDPNFA
+635 INVSAEQLTDPAFA

-685 LDQLIGLGVRLS
+685 LDQLIGLGIRLS

-757 GAETEVEVDTLRTL
+757 GAETEVEVDTLRAL

-782 RPMPATDVLTLF
+782 RPMPAPDVLTLF
-794 RPPESIATAAA
+794 RSSQPEATAAA

>member
-1 MRRSEARGYFRV
+1 M
-13 TRFRYASGVKSLFS
+13 KSLLT
-27 DQISDDDLPLRT
+27 DQIVANDIPTRT
-39 LLGLTRQDEAVGD
+39 LLGLGPRDEDVGD
-52 LRQLQIAPLRGR
+52 LRQLQLAPLRGK
-64 GALRLLLNGGMALVA
+64 GGLRLWMGVGMALVA
-79 GFTMMMET
+79 AFTMVHDM
-87 AWPVVVGWLFVTLAF
+87 AWPLISAWLAGTLGFSLWSYRAF
-102 SIWSFRTFDRLPLD
+102 SKLPFG
-116 DPKFATAAE
+116 DPKSPGIVE
-125 FRLCHRHALYSALL
+125 YQLCSRHALYSAAV
-139 WGGAFWLQGL
+139 WSTPFWLQGWPP
-149 APTLD
+149 ALD
-154 HVLSL
+154 HALSM
-159 WTIALLLMLALTMVA
+159 WAIALLMMLTLAIVA
-174 HSMPLTCILYI
+174 HSLPRACLLFIMP
-185 APVTLSASL
+185 VSLSAGGAL
-194 ATAAAGAP
+194 FAAGSPPIA
-202 QLTGVTMVAGL
+202 GVAVVAGIL
-213 LLATFCL
+213 LSLFCL
-220 RFAQT
+220 RFAQA
-225 HIRIRRA
+225 HVRFRRA
-232 ETVLHEKSETVSLL
+232 EETLHEKTETVSLL

-251 DTSADWLWQTD
+251 ETSADWLWQTD
-262 NSRRLVHVSPRLAY
+262 NNRRLIHVTPRLAY
-276 ALGGSAEALEGI
+276 ALGGTAEALEGV
-288 PLLQALSGDAWES
+288 PLLQALSGDSWE
-301 ATFPKALHDMAER
+301 TGNFPKTLHNMAER
-314 MKRRESFSNLIVP
+314 MKRRESFSNMIVP
-327 VTIAGKRRW
+327 VTIGGKPRW
-336 WELSASPRLDESGKF
+336 WELSASPRLDEAGKF

-388 LHEDLARALTHALE
+388 LHEDLARALAHAID
-402 AKSRCAMMMI
+402 AKSRCAMLMI

-440 KSMMEQGMTCGR
+440 KGMMERGMTCGR
-452 LGGDEFAVVLHNIV
+452 LGGDEFAVVLHNV
-466 SSKEIEELARRIIAT
+466 PSSLAAEEFATRVIAT

-495 GASVGYAI
+495 GASVGFAI
-503 GPQDGNTV
+503 GPTDGATV

-531 VVAAYV
+531 VVAGYV

-557 LDRKEFELYYQPVVT
+557 LDRGEFELYYQPVVT
-572 AEDGTLNGFEALIR
+572 AADGTLNGFEALIR
-586 WTNQKLGS
+586 WQNQKLGN

-607 RLIGP
+607 RLISP

-622 AEAMR
+622 YEAMK
-627 WPSNLKIA
+627 WPSNLKVA
-635 INVSAEQLTDPNFA
+635 VNVSAEQLTDPAFA

-685 LDQLIGLGVRLS
+685 LDQLIGLGIRLS

-757 GAETEVEVDTLRTL
+757 GAETEVEVDTLRAL

-782 RPMPATDVLTLF
+782 RPMPASDVLILF
-794 RPPESIATAAA
+794 RPPEPTAIAAA

>member
-1 MRRSEARGYFRV
+1 M
-13 TRFRYASGVKSLFS
+13 KSLLT
-27 DQISDDDLPLRT
+27 DQIVANDIPART
-39 LLGLTRQDEAVGD
+39 LLGLEPRDEDVGD
-52 LRQLQIAPLRGR
+52 LRQLQLAPLRGKGR
-64 GALRLLLNGGMALVA
+64 LRLWMGIGMALLA
-79 GFTMMMET
+79 AFTMVHSM
-87 AWPVVVGWLFVTLAF
+87 AWPIISGWLAGAMGF
-102 SIWSFRTFDRLPLD
+102 SLWSYRVFATLPLG
-116 DPKFATAAE
+116 DPKSPGTAE
-125 FRLCHRHALYSALL
+125 FRLCSRHALLSAAVWALP
-139 WGGAFWLQGL
+139 FWLHG
-149 APTLD
+149 PIPPLD
-154 HVLSL
+154 HALSI
-159 WTIALLLMLALTMVA
+159 WAIALLMMLTLAIAA
-174 HSMPLTCILYI
+174 HSLPRACILFI
-185 APVTLSASL
+185 APVSLSASAAL
-194 ATAAAGAP
+194 FAAGSSTLA
-202 QLTGVTMVAGL
+202 GVAVVAGIL
-213 LLATFCL
+213 LSLFCI
-220 RFAQT
+220 RFAQA
-225 HIRIRRA
+225 HVRFRRA
-232 ETVLHEKSETVSLL
+232 EETLHEKSETVSLL

-251 DTSADWLWQTD
+251 ETSADWLWQTD
-262 NSRRLVHVSPRLAY
+262 NSRRLIHISPRLAY
-276 ALGGSAEALEGI
+276 ALGGTAEALEGV
-288 PLLQALSGDAWES
+288 PLLQALSGDAWE
-301 ATFPKALHDMAER
+301 TGNFPKTLHDMAER

-327 VTIAGKRRW
+327 VTIGGKPRW
-336 WELSASPRLDESGKF
+336 WELSASPRLDETGKF

-388 LHEDLARALTHALE
+388 LHEDLARALQQAIE
-402 AKSRCAMMMI
+402 AKSRCAMLMI

-440 KSMMEQGMTCGR
+440 KGMMERGMTCGR
-452 LGGDEFAVVLHNIV
+452 LGGDEFAVVLHNV
-466 SSKEIEELARRIIAT
+466 PSSNDAEDLATRIIST

-495 GASVGYAI
+495 GASVGFAI
-503 GPQDGNTV
+503 GPTDGATV

-531 VVAAYV
+531 VVAGYV

-557 LDRKEFELYYQPVVT
+557 LDRGEFELYYQPVVT
-572 AEDGTLNGFEALIR
+572 AADGTLNGFEALIR
-586 WTNQKLGS
+586 WNNKKLGN

-607 RLIGP
+607 RLISP

-622 AEAMR
+622 HEAMK
-627 WPSNLKIA
+627 WPSNLKVA
-635 INVSAEQLTDPNFA
+635 VNVSAEQLTDPAFA

-662 PQRLEIEVT
+662 PQRLEVEVT

-685 LDQLIGLGVRLS
+685 LDQLIGLGIRLS

-782 RPMPATDVLTLF
+782 RPMPAPDVLTLF
-794 RPPESIATAAA
+794 RPPEPMSTVAA

>member
-1 MRRSEARGYFRV
+1 MLSGFCI
-13 TRFRYASGVKSLFS
+13 RFGQS
-27 DQISDDDLPLRT
+27 
-39 LLGLTRQDEAVGD
+39 
-52 LRQLQIAPLRGR
+52 
-64 GALRLLLNGGMALVA
+64 
-79 GFTMMMET
+79 
-87 AWPVVVGWLFVTLAF
+87 
-102 SIWSFRTFDRLPLD
+102 
-116 DPKFATAAE
+116 
-125 FRLCHRHALYSALL
+125 
-139 WGGAFWLQGL
+139 
-149 APTLD
+149 
-154 HVLSL
+154 HV
-159 WTIALLLMLALTMVA
+159 
-174 HSMPLTCILYI
+174 
-185 APVTLSASL
+185 
-194 ATAAAGAP
+194 
-202 QLTGVTMVAGL
+202 
-213 LLATFCL
+213 
-220 RFAQT
+220 RF
-225 HIRIRRA
+225 RRA
-232 ETVLHEKSETVSLL
+232 EEVLHEKSETVSLL

-251 DTSADWLWQTD
+251 ETSADWLWQTD
-262 NSRRLVHVSPRLAY
+262 NSRRLVHVSPRLAF
-276 ALGGSAEALEGI
+276 AIGAPADQLEGL
-288 PLLQALSGDAWES
+288 PLLQALSGDAWE
-301 ATFPKALHDMAER
+301 TGNFPKSLHDMAER

-327 VTIAGKRRW
+327 VTIDGAPRW
-336 WELSASPRLDESGKF
+336 WELSASPRLDEAGKF

-360 VTEQHATAEQIAKMA
+360 VTEQRASAEQIARMA

-388 LHEDLARALTHALE
+388 LHEDLERALNQAID
-402 AKSRCAMMMI
+402 AKTRCAMLML

-440 KSMMEQGMTCGR
+440 KSMMDRGMTCGR
-452 LGGDEFAVVLHNIV
+452 LGGDEFAIILHNMPSTSDV
-466 SSKEIEELARRIIAT
+466 ETLGQRIIAAL
-481 ISRPYVV
+481 SRPYVV

-495 GASVGYAI
+495 GASIGFAV
-503 GPQDGNTV
+503 GPQDGATV

-557 LDRKEFELYYQPVVT
+557 LDRREFELYYQPVVT

-586 WTNQKLGS
+586 WNNQKLGN

-607 RLIGP
+607 RLISP

-622 AEAMR
+622 HEAMR
-627 WPSNLKIA
+627 WPSNLKVA
-635 INVSAEQLTDPNFA
+635 INVSAEQLTDPSFA

-685 LDQLIGLGVRLS
+685 LDQLIGLGIRLS

-732 SIESIAIIRAV
+732 VTESIAIIRAV

-757 GAETEVEVDTLRTL
+757 GAESELEVETIRAL
-771 GCSNIQGYYYG
+771 GCRNIQGYFYG
-782 RPMPATDVLTLF
+782 RPMP
-794 RPPESIATAAA
+794 PPTC

>member
-1 MRRSEARGYFRV
+1 M
-13 TRFRYASGVKSLFS
+13 KSLLT
-27 DQISDDDLPLRT
+27 DPIGAEVIPART
-39 LLGLTRQDEAVGD
+39 LLGLGARNEDFGD
-52 LRQLQIAPLRGR
+52 LRQLQLAPLRGR
-64 GALRLLLNGGMALVA
+64 GSLRLLMGLGMALVA
-79 GFTMMMET
+79 AFTMIHSVPL
-87 AWPVVVGWLFVTLAF
+87 PVAGGWFGCALIFCL
-102 SIWSFRTFDRLPLD
+102 WSYSKFRNLPLG
-116 DPKFATAAE
+116 DPKLSGIAE
-125 FRLCHRHALYSALL
+125 YRLCCRHALYSALL
-139 WGGAFWLQGL
+139 WGSPFWLQG
-149 APTLD
+149 ASPALD
-154 HVLSL
+154 HVLSM
-159 WTIALLLMLALTMVA
+159 WTIAVLMMVTLAIVA
-174 HSMPLTCILYI
+174 HSVPMACALFIG
-185 APVTLSASL
+185 PVTLSAAVAL
-194 ATAAAGAP
+194 VRADAP
-202 QLTGVTMVAGL
+202 QLAGVALAAGL
-213 LLATFCL
+213 LLCAFCV
-220 RFAQT
+220 RFAQS
-225 HIRIRRA
+225 HIRFRRA
-232 ETVLHEKSETVSLL
+232 EETLHEKTETVSLL

-251 DTSADWLWQTD
+251 ETSADWLWQTD

-276 ALGGSAEALEGI
+276 ALGGTAEAIEGL
-288 PLLQALSGDAWES
+288 PLLQALSGDAWE
-301 ATFPKALHDMAER
+301 TGLFPKSLHDMAER

-327 VTIAGKRRW
+327 VTIGGMPRW
-336 WELSASPRLDESGKF
+336 WELSASPRLDEAGKF

-360 VTEQHATAEQIAKMA
+360 VTEQRASAEQIAKMA

-388 LHEDLARALTHALE
+388 LTEDLERALNQAID
-402 AKSRCAMMMI
+402 AKTRCAMLML

-440 KSMMEQGMTCGR
+440 KSMMDRGMTCGR
-452 LGGDEFAVVLHNIV
+452 LGGDEFAIILHNMPSTSDV
-466 SSKEIEELARRIIAT
+466 ETLGQRIIAAL
-481 ISRPYVV
+481 SRPYVV

-495 GASVGYAI
+495 GASIGFAV
-503 GPQDGNTV
+503 GPQDGATV

-557 LDRKEFELYYQPVVT
+557 LDRREFELYYQPVVT
-572 AEDGTLNGFEALIR
+572 AEDGMLNGFEALIR
-586 WTNQKLGS
+586 WNNQKLGN

-607 RLIGP
+607 RLISP

-622 AEAMR
+622 HEAMK
-627 WPSNLKIA
+627 WPSNLKVA
-635 INVSAEQLTDPNFA
+635 VNVSAEQLTDPAFA

-685 LDQLIGLGVRLS
+685 LDQLIGLGIRLS

-732 SIESIAIIRAV
+732 VTESIAIIRAV

-757 GAETEVEVDTLRTL
+757 GAESELEVETIRAL
-771 GCSNIQGYYYG
+771 GCRNIQGYFYG
-782 RPMPATDVLTLF
+782 RPMPAADVLTLF
-794 RPPESIATAAA
+794 RPAADQASAAA

>member
-1 MRRSEARGYFRV
+1 
-13 TRFRYASGVKSLFS
+13 VKSPS
-27 DQISDDDLPLRT
+27 IDQIAADEIPAQT
-39 LLGLTRQDEAVGD
+39 LLGLGPRDADIGD
-52 LRQLQIAPLRGR
+52 LHRLQLAPLRGR
-64 GALRLLLNGGMALVA
+64 GKLRLVMGIGMALVA
-79 GFTMMMET
+79 AFTMVVGT
-87 AWPVVVGWLFVTLAF
+87 PLPVVSGWLGAALVF
-102 SIWSFRTFDRLPLD
+102 SLWSFSRFRSLPLG
-116 DPKFATAAE
+116 DPKLPGIAE
-125 FRLCHRHALYSALL
+125 YRMCNHHALFSALV
-139 WGGAFWLQGL
+139 WAAPFWLHGL
-149 APTLD
+149 SPPLD

-159 WTIALLLMLALTMVA
+159 WTIAVLMMVTLAIVA
-174 HSMPLTCILYI
+174 HSIPMACILFI
-185 APVTLSASL
+185 APVSLSA
-194 ATAAAGAP
+194 AAALVRADAP
-202 QLTGVTMVAGL
+202 QLAAVALMAGVL
-213 LLATFCL
+213 LSVFCV
-220 RFAQT
+220 RFAQS
-225 HIRIRRA
+225 HIRYRRA
-232 ETVLHEKSETVSLL
+232 EETLHEKSETVSLL

-251 DTSADWLWQTD
+251 ETSADWLWQTD
-262 NSRRLVHVSPRLAY
+262 NNRRLVHVSPRLAF
-276 ALGGSAEALEGI
+276 ALGASADALEGV
-288 PLLQALSGDAWES
+288 PLLQALSGDAWE
-301 ATFPKALHDMAER
+301 TGLFPKSLHEMAER

-327 VTIAGKRRW
+327 VTIGGAPRW
-336 WELSASPRLDESGKF
+336 WELSASPRLDEAGKF

-360 VTEQHATAEQIAKMA
+360 VTEQRATAEQIARMA

-388 LHEDLARALTHALE
+388 LNEDMARALSHAID
-402 AKSRCAMMMI
+402 AKTRCAMLMI

-440 KSMMEQGMTCGR
+440 KGLMERGMTCGR
-452 LGGDEFAVVLHNIV
+452 LGGDEFAVILHNV
-466 SSKEIEELARRIIAT
+466 PSAEAAEELARRLINT

-503 GPQDGNTV
+503 GPKDGATV

-522 YKSKDKGGN
+522 YKSKDRGGN
-531 VVAAYV
+531 VVAGYV

-557 LDRKEFELYYQPVVT
+557 LERREFELYYQPVVT
-572 AEDGTLNGFEALIR
+572 AADGTLNGFEALIR
-586 WTNQKLGS
+586 WQNQNLGN
-594 VSPGRFIPLAEDS
+594 VSPGRFIPLAEDA
-607 RLIGP
+607 RLISP

-622 AEAMR
+622 HEAMK
-627 WPSNLKIA
+627 WPSNLKVA
-635 INVSAEQLTDPNFA
+635 INVSAEQLTDPSFA

-685 LDQLIGLGVRLS
+685 LDQLIGLGIRLS

-757 GAETEVEVDTLRTL
+757 GAETELEVETLRSM

-782 RPMPATDVLTLF
+782 RPMPAPDVLALF
-794 RPPESIATAAA
+794 RPADSGTSAAA

>member
-1 MRRSEARGYFRV
+1 M
-13 TRFRYASGVKSLFS
+13 KSLLT
-27 DQISDDDLPLRT
+27 DPVVTDNIPART
-39 LLGLTRQDEAVGD
+39 LLGLGPQDEDVGD
-52 LRQLQIAPLRGR
+52 LRQLQLAPLRGK
-64 GALRLLLNGGMALVA
+64 GGLRLWMGVGMALVA
-79 GFTMMMET
+79 AFTMVGSGM
-87 AWPVVVGWLFVTLAF
+87 AWPLISGWLAGTMGFSLWSYRAF
-102 SIWSFRTFDRLPLD
+102 AKQPFGDLKSSGV
-116 DPKFATAAE
+116 AE
-125 FRLCHRHALYSALL
+125 YALCNRHAVYSAVV
-139 WGGAFWLQGL
+139 WSTPFWLQGL
-149 APTLD
+149 APTLE
-154 HVLSL
+154 HALSM
-159 WTIALLLMLALTMVA
+159 WAVALLMMLTLAIVA
-174 HSMPLTCILYI
+174 HSIPRACILFI
-185 APVTLSASL
+185 APVSLSAGAALLAANAPSL
-194 ATAAAGAP
+194 AGVAIAAGF
-202 QLTGVTMVAGL
+202 L
-213 LLATFCL
+213 LSLFCV
-220 RFAQT
+220 RFAQA
-225 HIRIRRA
+225 HVRFRRA
-232 ETVLHEKSETVSLL
+232 EETLHEKTETVSLL

-251 DTSADWLWQTD
+251 ETSADWLWQTD
-262 NSRRLVHVSPRLAY
+262 NNRRLVHVSPRLAY
-276 ALGGSAEALEGI
+276 ALGDTAEALEGV
-288 PLLQALSGDAWES
+288 PLLQALSGDAW
-301 ATFPKALHDMAER
+301 AAGNFAKALHDMAER

-327 VTIAGKRRW
+327 VTIGGKPRW
-336 WELSASPRLDESGKF
+336 WELSASPRLDEGGKF

-388 LHEDLARALTHALE
+388 LHEDLARALTHAVA
-402 AKSRCAMMMI
+402 AKTRCAMLMI

-440 KSMMEQGMTCGR
+440 KGLMERGMTCGR
-452 LGGDEFAVVLHNIV
+452 LGGDEFAVVLHNV
-466 SSKEIEELARRIIAT
+466 PSAKEAEDLATRIIAA

-503 GPQDGNTV
+503 GPTDGATV

-557 LDRKEFELYYQPVVT
+557 LERREFELYYQPVVT
-572 AEDGTLNGFEALIR
+572 AADGTLNGFEALIR
-586 WTNQKLGS
+586 WNNQKLGN

-607 RLIGP
+607 RLISP

-627 WPSNLKIA
+627 WPSNLKVA
-635 INVSAEQLTDPNFA
+635 INVSAEQLTDPAFA

-685 LDQLIGLGVRLS
+685 LDQLIGLGIRLS

-757 GAETEVEVDTLRTL
+757 GAETEVEVDTLRAL
-771 GCSNIQGYYYG
+771 GCNNIQGYYYG
-782 RPMPATDVLTLF
+782 RPMPASDVLTLF
-794 RPPESIATAAA
+794 RPPEPMSTAAA